1 MGKMKANM
9 IKLGSGAVGIL
20 VAGMALLSLGV
31 PAGGSLMSADDAW
44 AVIFATDE
52 TGTAQVDEGW
62 ALHEWLLDHGW
73 QDDHI
78 VFLADHEGADGEP
91 SLDNIH
97 DAISDVA
104 SVSGEDSLVF
114 ISALDEQQWSD
125 GHVYFHTSDG
135 LLSED
140 QLGLWVNEITTYGKM
155 GIEVSGKYTG
165 AFIPPLVGHD
175 RVIATSHASTESC
188 DTNNYRLSVGLGI
201 SGADYNGDHHVS
213 LQEAHAYQCMY
224 IMNHYKNARRPRYW
238 TAPGTSSWMLSS
250 GRFDQVK
257 EVLDL
262 LHLLFCFAVCE

>member
-1 MGKMKANM
+1 MNTKLV
-9 IKLGSGAVGIL
+9 KLGSSASGVL
-20 VAGMALLSLGV
+20 VAGMALLALGL
-31 PAGGSLMSADDAW
+31 PAGGSLMSSDDAW

-52 TGTAQVDEGW
+52 DGTAQVDEGW
-62 ALHEWLLDHGW
+62 ALHNWLLDHGW

-104 SVSGEDSLVF
+104 DRSGEDSLIF
-114 ISALDEQQWSD
+114 ISALDEHQWGE

-140 QLGLWVNEITTYGKM
+140 QLGSWINEIATYGKM

-165 AFIPPLVGHD
+165 AFMAPLFGHD
-175 RVIATSHASTESC
+175 RAIVTSHAAAEDC
-188 DTNNYRLSVGLGI
+188 ATNNYRLSVGLGI
-201 SGADYNGDHHVS
+201 SGADYNGDDHVS

-224 IMNHYKNARRPRYW
+224 IMSHYKNTHTPQI
-238 TAPGTSSWMLSS
+238 LDCS
-250 GRFDQVK
+250 GDII
-257 EVLDL
+257 LD
-262 LHLLFCFAVCE
+262 VD